1 MTGEVLLWVS
11 RRALR
16 LPDQERLRG
25 LVVFSGLL
33 IGPVKAKTPDT
44 AGRLVRSPAR
54 RGDASAA
61 CAISADHLN
70 LLPPLRALLLSK
82 PITPPHDSRFSAHT
96 ENWMSH
102 LGSSNNASGKLPQ
115 LMVALDE
122 DGVVDRL
129 LIMLLIF
136 AVSLFGTSHIL
147 PLQLRSV
154 LYPQSI
160 LQRSRSPPS
169 PQPSARS
176 ACRASSSSSA
186 STSAQESSFP
196 PLSCI
201 YCRTRS
207 RPSRSRS

>member
-1 MTGEVLLWVS
+1 MSL
-11 RRALR
+11 RALR
-16 LPDQERLRG
+16 LPHQERLRG
-25 LVVFSGLL
+25 LVFFSALL
-33 IGPVKAKTPDT
+33 IGPVSTETPDT

-70 LLPPLRALLLSK
+70 ILLPPLRALLLSK

-96 ENWMSH
+96 ESWMSH

-160 LQRSRSPPS
+160 LQRSRSPP
-169 PQPSARS
+169 
-176 ACRASSSSSA
+176 
-186 STSAQESSFP
+186 
-196 PLSCI
+196 
-201 YCRTRS
+201 
-207 RPSRSRS
+207 